1 MKIAFLVAGLGLF
14 LHLLTEV
21 DGASV
26 IDLIAKAQWWL
37 ALVGG
42 IYFVAFLVDTV
53 TWHLTLHPVPLDA
66 RWLYRL
72 WKVRMA
78 GEALNEALPLGGFGG
93 EPMKLLVATRTYGL
107 GGRHVTASL
116 ILARTINTLAL
127 VVFLGIGFA
136 FVFHSPALPDST
148 KWAAGIGLA
157 ALTAGVLGF
166 FAVQSYGVATRLIR
180 LLDGAPFASKAA
192 ATLEHIRAV
201 DGRLAAFYRRDWPR
215 FATAMGGA
223 FANWALGA
231 LETFVILW
239 VIGYP
244 VTFFDAWIIEAATQ
258 LARAGAFFVPAA
270 IGVQE
275 GAFVLICG
283 LLTGS
288 PTAGLATA
296 LIRRL
301 RQIVWMAWG
310 LAIAAGFRR
319 RRDFS
324 TDDRRPPRPARSP

>member
-1 MKIAFLVAGLGLF
+1 
-14 LHLLTEV
+14 
-21 DGASV
+21 
-26 IDLIAKAQWWL
+26 
-37 ALVGG
+37 
-42 IYFVAFLVDTV
+42 V
-53 TWHLTLHPVPLDA
+53 TWQLTLHPLPLDLP
-66 RWLYRL
+66 WLYRL

-78 GEALNEALPLGGFGG
+78 GEALNESLPMGGFGG

-116 ILARTINTLAL
+116 ILTRTINILAL
-127 VVFLGIGFA
+127 VGFLGIGFA
-136 FVFHSPALPDST
+136 FVLRSPALPDST

-166 FAVQSYGVATRLIR
+166 FAVQSYGVATHVIR
-180 LLDGAPFASKAA
+180 MLDGFAVARRAA
-192 ATLEHIRAV
+192 VTLDHIRAV
-201 DGRLAAFYRRDWPR
+201 DERLADFYRRDLPR
-215 FATAMGGA
+215 FAAAMAGA
-223 FANWALGA
+223 LANWALGA

-244 VTFFDAWIIEAATQ
+244 VSFVDAWIIEAATQ

-283 LLTGS
+283 MLTGS
-288 PTAGLATA
+288 PAAGFATA

-310 LAIAAGFRR
+310 LLIAAGFRR
-319 RRDFS
+319 RPDAGGGAADIAADGRTAVRPDR
-324 TDDRRPPRPARSP
+324 TDR

>member
-1 MKIAFLVAGLGLF
+1 MKIAFLLAGIGLF
-14 LHLLTEV
+14 VHLLGEV
-21 DGASV
+21 DGAAV
-26 IDLIAKAQWWL
+26 FGLIVQTQWWL
-37 ALVGG
+37 ALVAA
-42 IYFVAFLVDTV
+42 IYFLAFLVDTV
-53 TWHLTLHPVPLDA
+53 TWQLTLHPVPFDL

-116 ILARTINTLAL
+116 ILARTINILAL
-127 VVFLGIGFA
+127 VLFLAIGFA
-136 FVFHSPALPDST
+136 FVLRSPALPEST

-157 ALTAGVLGF
+157 VLSAGIFGF
-166 FAVQSYGVATRLIR
+166 LAVQSYGVTTWLIR
-180 LLDGAPFASKAA
+180 FMDGSPLARRA
-192 ATLEHIRAV
+192 ATALEHVRAV
-201 DGRLAAFYRRDWPR
+201 DGRLAAFYRQDWPR
-215 FATAMGGA
+215 FAAAMAGA
-223 FANWALGA
+223 FANWSLGA

-239 VIGYP
+239 AIGHP
-244 VTFFDAWIIEAATQ
+244 VSFVDAWIVEAATQ

-288 PTAGLATA
+288 PAAGLATA

-301 RQIVWMAWG
+301 RQIAWMGWG
-310 LAIAAGFRR
+310 LAIAASFRR
-319 RRDFS
+319 APAVADGGIVPGS
-324 TDDRRPPRPARSP
+324 APRP